1 MEIKYRLIFIFVAI
15 TTSML
20 TLIKYKYY
28 LINLIL
34 ETCPPLHETT
44 TKYFILTSITE
55 LFDVFFNT
63 SLFITYHITYYF
75 TCYHVICFMSLGL
88 YKKEYIS
95 LRHLFINSLYLW
107 VACVY
112 LFLQTILP
120 LASIFFLEFKQK
132 SNCDH
137 LKLYLEPKLDTYL
150 NFTISIYMQCC
161 LIFQLILIFIF
172 LTNYTKTINFI
183 IKFKKTVYIGILITA
198 TIITPPDIWCQ
209 ITVFLFLTLSIEI
222 YLMKKEFNKNLFL
235 IKKLKIKQMKKTYRN
250 NTPKIEKYKGDF
262 SW

>member
-1 MEIKYRLIFIFVAI
+1 
-15 TTSML
+15 
-20 TLIKYKYY
+20 
-28 LINLIL
+28 
-34 ETCPPLHETT
+34 
-44 TKYFILTSITE
+44 
-55 LFDVFFNT
+55 
-63 SLFITYHITYYF
+63 
-75 TCYHVICFMSLGL
+75 MSLGL